1 MDNNKLKE
9 IRKKTAKVEKIPI
22 VGKILRRYYRKK
34 LYKELDRIIEN
45 KRKEEIDVFFRN
57 FTTNFIGDDDFKV
70 VK

>member
-34 LYKELDRIIEN
+34 LYRELDRLIEN
-45 KRKEEIDVFFRN
+45 KRKEEVDDFFRN
-57 FTTNFIGDDDFKV
+57 FANNF
-70 VK
+70 

>member
-9 IRKKTAKVEKIPI
+9 IRKKIAKVEKIPI

-34 LYKELDRIIEN
+34 LYRELDRIIEN